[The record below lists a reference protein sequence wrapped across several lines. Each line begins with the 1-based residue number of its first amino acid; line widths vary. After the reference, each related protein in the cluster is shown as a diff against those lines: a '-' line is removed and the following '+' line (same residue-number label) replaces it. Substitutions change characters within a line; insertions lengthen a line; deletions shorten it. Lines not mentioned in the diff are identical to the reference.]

1 MSPHPV
7 PSAYSSGSYCVNAH
21 HSMTRRSVDLSH
33 TIFDVCVRLFYLD
46 LCLYYNFVSWNWLWD
61 WNQISFSVVCA
72 CEIVLSSSSW
82 APRGKE
88 GGTSFNTTEQEVRM
102 TWRKQLLVKKCPLQT
117 PLVGFFASRHDPVS
131 FDYTFSHT
139 HVQKEEEEE
148 NKKENFSRQ
157 VF

>member
-7 PSAYSSGSYCVNAH
+7 PSAYSSGSYCVNAL

-61 WNQISFSVVCA
+61 GNQISFSVVCA

-88 GGTSFNTTEQEVRM
+88 GGTSFNTTASKKWE
-102 TWRKQLLVKKCPLQT
+102 WREGSNCLSKSAHCRPLSLAFSLQGTIQSLLITHFLTHTSRKKK
-117 PLVGFFASRHDPVS
+117 
-131 FDYTFSHT
+131 
-139 HVQKEEEEE
+139 KEE
-148 NKKENFSRQ
+148 KKENFSRQ